1 MNDPISTFKL
11 FGLTFNIGNMVSVT
25 VAAVF
30 VFLFVFICS
39 RKLQVIPS
47 GKQNLLEMIV
57 DFTNGIVNTS
67 VEGAKAKVYGLFAFV
82 LFVFIFISNQMGLL
96 FQIDYNGVAYVKS
109 PTSDPIVTL
118 TLAAIT
124 LAWAHFAGVSKL
136 GFKGYFSSTYLKP
149 FKLWLPLNV
158 FEELANF
165 LTLGLRL
172 YGNIFAGELL
182 LGLLSSVALKYGI
195 VAYVPTM
202 LGALLWEAFS
212 IFIGSVQ
219 AFVFVTLT
227 FVYISQ
233 KIQPEE

>member
-11 FGLTFNIGNMVSVT
+11 FGLTFNIGNMVAVT

-30 VFLFVFICS
+30 TFLLVFICS
-39 RKLQVIPS
+39 RRLQLVPS
-47 GKQNLLEMIV
+47 GKQNFLEAIV
-57 DFTNGIVNTS
+57 DFTNGIVKGSISGSEAN
-67 VEGAKAKVYGLFAFV
+67 AFGLYAFV
-82 LFVFIFISNQMGLL
+82 LFLFIFISNQMGLL
-96 FQIDYNGVAYVKS
+96 FQVDYSGVTYVKS
-109 PTSDPIVTL
+109 PTADPIVAL
-118 TLAAIT
+118 TLAAIS
-124 LAWAHFAGVSKL
+124 LSLAHFLGVSKL
-136 GFKGYFSSTYLKP
+136 GFKGYFVGSYFKP
-149 FKLWLPLNV
+149 FKLLFPLNV

-182 LGLLSSVALKYGI
+182 LGMVTKLAFSMGAVSLIPSVF
-195 VAYVPTM
+195 VAM
-202 LGALLWEAFS
+202 IWDAFS

-233 KIQPEE
+233 KLEPEE

>member
-1 MNDPISTFKL
+1 MNDPVSTFKL

-25 VAAVF
+25 VAAIF
-30 VFLFVFICS
+30 VFLLVFICS
-39 RKLQVIPS
+39 RGLQLIPS
-47 GKQNLLEMIV
+47 GKQNFLEMIV
-57 DFTNGIVNTS
+57 DFTNGIVKTS
-67 VEGAKAKVYGLFAFV
+67 VEGSEANAYGIYAFV
-82 LFVFIFISNQMGLL
+82 LFLFIFISNQMGL
-96 FQIDYNGVAYVKS
+96 FIQVAYNGVSYVKS

-124 LAWAHFAGVSKL
+124 LALAHFSGVSKL
-136 GFKGYFSSTYLKP
+136 GFKKYFASTYLKP

-182 LGLLSSVALKYGI
+182 LGMLSSLAFKFGILSFIPSALVA
-195 VAYVPTM
+195 M
-202 LGALLWEAFS
+202 LWEGFS
-212 IFIGSVQ
+212 MFIGSVQ

-233 KIQPEE
+233 KVQPEE